1 MQPVSTLP
9 ASIALFILA
18 GLCEIGGGY
27 LVWLWLRDSRSVAL
41 AAAGAALLIV
51 YGVIPTL
58 QPERFGRV
66 YAVYGAVF
74 IAMSMLWGWAF
85 DRDIPDRWD
94 WLGGALCIAG
104 AGIMMYAPR
113 DG

>member
-1 MQPVSTLP
+1 MQPVSSMP
-9 ASIALFILA
+9 ASIALFVLA

-27 LVWLWLRDSRSVAL
+27 LVWLWLRDAR
-41 AAAGAALLIV
+41 AAAFGVAGAALLVV

-85 DRDIPDRWD
+85 DRDVPDRWD
-94 WLGGALCIAG
+94 WIGATLCIAG
-104 AGIMMYAPR
+104 AALMMYAPR

>member
-1 MQPVSTLP
+1 MQPVSSLP
-9 ASIALFILA
+9 ASISLFVLA

-27 LVWLWLRDSRSVAL
+27 LVWLWLRDSRAAL
-41 AAAGAALLIV
+41 LGAAGAGLLVV

-74 IAMSMLWGWAF
+74 IAMSMLWGWLF
-85 DRDIPDRWD
+85 DHDVPDRWD
-94 WLGGALCIAG
+94 WIGASMCIAG
-104 AGIMMYAPR
+104 AAIMMYGPR
-113 DG
+113 TA